1 MSKKILVTGGAGF
14 IGGHLVDRL
23 ISEGFQ
29 VTVIDNFW
37 RGKRENLLKDAG
49 ESVCEIIEADLA
61 QPDQANKLIKGYDWV
76 IHLADIVCGVNF
88 ALANELFIFHQNILI
103 NTNVLNACI
112 VNGVENYVYVG
123 TACSYPKHLQDSY
136 DVTTLKEDQTYP
148 AEPES
153 SYGWSKLMGEYEALL
168 ALSEKRLNIG
178 VLRLHNVYGER
189 AEYLPG
195 RSQVIPSLI
204 YKAVSYPEVD
214 YEVWGSGQ
222 QYRDFIHVQDVVRG
236 ICSLMDKGM
245 NQGLIQIGSGVAT
258 SIRNLCETIIETS
271 EKDITPTFTLQMP
284 EGDRGR
290 IADYSLAKQIL
301 GWEPQIGLKEGIS
314 RTYEWI
320 EAKMAC
326 TR

>member
-14 IGGHLVDRL
+14 IGGHLVENL
-23 ISEGFQ
+23 IADGFD
-29 VTVIDNFW
+29 VTVVDNFW
-37 RGKRENLLKDAG
+37 RGKKDNLQSIG
-49 ESVCEIIEADLA
+49 GGYCCEVIEADLA
-61 QPDQANKLIKGYDWV
+61 DPASCDRIIKGYDWV

-88 ALANELFIFHQNILI
+88 ALANELFVFHRNILI

-112 VNGVENYVYVG
+112 ENDIKNYVYVG

-136 DVTTLKEDQTYP
+136 EVTVLKEDQTYP

-168 ALSEKRLNIG
+168 AMSENRLNVG

-189 AEYLPG
+189 SEFLPG

-204 YKAVSYPEVD
+204 YKAISYPDIE

-222 QYRDFIHVQDVVRG
+222 QYRDFIHVDDVIRG
-236 ICSLMDKGM
+236 IRNLMEKGM
-245 NQGLIQIGSGVAT
+245 NKGMIQIGSGRAT
-258 SIRNLCETIIETS
+258 SIKALCEIIIKVSGKEIIPVFTS
-271 EKDITPTFTLQMP
+271 SMP

-290 IADYSLAKQIL
+290 IADASLADKVI
-301 GWEPQIGLKEGIS
+301 GWKPRVPLEEGIS
-314 RTYEWI
+314 RAYNWI
-320 EAKMAC
+320 EAQMNC
-326 TR
+326 VG